1 MATLVKTYAQ
11 HVQYGDH
18 LIVNN
23 KEFTVKYIDGPDNIG
38 TYNIHVNDNN
48 GNSRVEIVTG
58 LVTIL
63 M

>member
-1 MATLVKTYAQ
+1 MATLVKTYVQ

-23 KEFTVKYIDGPDNIG
+23 KEFIVKYIDGPDSIG
-38 TYNIHVNDNN
+38 TYNVHLVDGD
-48 GNSRVEIVTG
+48 GNSHVEIVTG